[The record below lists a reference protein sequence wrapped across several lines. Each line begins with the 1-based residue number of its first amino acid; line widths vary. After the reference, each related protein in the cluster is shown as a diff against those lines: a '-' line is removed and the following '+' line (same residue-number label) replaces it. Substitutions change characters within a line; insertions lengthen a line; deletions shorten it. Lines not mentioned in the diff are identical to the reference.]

1 MTETILVAGGA
12 GYVGSHMVQELIN
25 EHYDVVVID
34 NLSTG
39 HRQAINAQA
48 RFYQGD
54 TRDRQF
60 LESVFAQE
68 EITAVIHMDAFS
80 LVPESVQQPLKYF
93 DNNLIGLISLLEAMN
108 KYAIKYLIFS
118 STAATFGNP
127 VQIPIQDQD
136 PQQPINPYGESKLM
150 MEKIVHWV
158 EQANGLQCVA
168 LRYFNAAGALA
179 DGSIGE
185 DHRPETHLIP
195 IILRTAAGQQDYVQI
210 CGTDYHTPDGTNIR
224 DYVHV
229 MDLAQAHILALK
241 YLQAG
246 NPSRSFNLGSNTGF
260 SVKEILQTA
269 REVTHCAIPAQEA
282 PRRGGDPDIL
292 IADNSQAKKILGWQ
306 PQYDDIHTIIQTAWT
321 WKQNHPQGYA
331 HK

>member
-25 EHYDVVVID
+25 GHYDVVVID

-39 HRQAINAQA
+39 HRQAINSQA

-210 CGTDYHTPDGTNIR
+210 YGTDYHTPDGTNIR

-282 PRRGGDPDIL
+282 PRRGADPDIL
-292 IADNSQAKKILGWQ
+292 IADNSQAKKILGWH

-331 HK
+331 RK

>member
-25 EHYDVVVID
+25 GHYDVVVID

-39 HRQAINAQA
+39 HRQAINSQA

-282 PRRGGDPDIL
+282 PRRGADPDIL
-292 IADNSQAKKILGWQ
+292 IADNSQAKKILGWH

-331 HK
+331 RK

>member
-25 EHYDVVVID
+25 GHYDVVVID

-39 HRQAINAQA
+39 HQQAINSQA

-185 DHRPETHLIP
+185 DHHPETHLIP

-210 CGTDYHTPDGTNIR
+210 YGTDYHTPDGTNIR

-282 PRRGGDPDIL
+282 PRRGADPDIL
-292 IADNSQAKKILGWQ
+292 IADNSQAKKILGWH

-331 HK
+331 RK

>member
-25 EHYDVVVID
+25 GHYDVVVID

-39 HRQAINAQA
+39 HRQAINSQA

-127 VQIPIQDQD
+127 IQIPIQDQD

-210 CGTDYHTPDGTNIR
+210 YGTDYHTPDGTNIR

-282 PRRGGDPDIL
+282 PRRGADPDIL
-292 IADNSQAKKILGWQ
+292 IADNSQAKKILGWH

-331 HK
+331 RK

>member
-25 EHYDVVVID
+25 GHYDVVVID

-39 HRQAINAQA
+39 HRQAINSQA

-210 CGTDYHTPDGTNIR
+210 YGTDYHTPDGTNIR

-282 PRRGGDPDIL
+282 PRRGADPDIL
-292 IADNSQAKKILGWQ
+292 IADNSQAKKILGWH

-321 WKQNHPQGYA
+321 WKQNHPQGYTR
-331 HK
+331 K